1 MANDR
6 IDGDP
11 PIGRRPPVPPGLAML
26 RVHEQVARI
35 APKLANVLLLGET
48 GVGKG
53 VIAERIHEQSARA
66 RRKFLQLN
74 CAGLSVTLLESDL
87 FGHRRGAFSG
97 ADKDKKG
104 LLEVATGGT
113 VFLDEIGE
121 MPLEVQ
127 AKLLVAI
134 EQRVIWPVGA
144 TESTSIDVR
153 FICATRRDLAAE
165 IRRGRFR
172 DDFYHRISHFLI
184 HIPPLR
190 ERRDEI
196 DPLIVHFAS
205 EAATGATPVVF
216 DEDARAAL
224 HRYDWPGNIRE
235 LRNVVERAIVH
246 TEGDVVTASILVD
259 AGLPG
264 DAVPLPGGLA
274 EEEQRNRVV
283 EVLARYGG
291 NQSRAARELGIARN
305 TLRAWMRRYGIP
317 YPRTRHGPS

>member
-1 MANDR
+1 MENDR
-6 IDGDP
+6 IDQ
-11 PIGRRPPVPPGLAML
+11 RPPVPPGLAML
-26 RVHEQVARI
+26 RVHERIARI

-53 VIAERIHEQSARA
+53 VVAERIHEQSARA
-66 RRKFLQLN
+66 PRKFLQLN

-104 LLEVATGGT
+104 LLEVAAGGS

-172 DDFYHRISHFLI
+172 DDFYHRISQFLI

-190 ERRDEI
+190 DRGDEI
-196 DPLIVHFAS
+196 DRLVVHFAS
-205 EAATGATPVVF
+205 EATSGSKPAVF
-216 DEDARAAL
+216 DDNARAAL

-235 LRNVVERAIVH
+235 LRNVVERAILLA
-246 TEGDVVTASILVD
+246 EDDLVTSSVLVE

-264 DAVPLPGGLA
+264 DAVPPPGGPA
-274 EEEQRNRVV
+274 EEAQLHRVV
-283 EVLARYGG
+283 AVLAKHGG
-291 NQSRAARELGIARN
+291 NQSRAARELGVARN
-305 TLRAWMRRYGIP
+305 TLRAWMQRYGIP
-317 YPRTRHGPS
+317 FPRSKHGPS